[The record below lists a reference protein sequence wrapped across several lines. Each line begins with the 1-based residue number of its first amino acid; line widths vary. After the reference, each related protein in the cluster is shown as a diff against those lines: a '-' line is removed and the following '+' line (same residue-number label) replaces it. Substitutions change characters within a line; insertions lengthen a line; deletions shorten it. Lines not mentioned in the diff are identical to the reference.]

1 MIDKIKQKLLEHF
14 GTQENL
20 AKALGITPASVSRW
34 GYKDGKIPEVH
45 RFKIELITKGKFPY
59 AELSKMNWRKK

>member
-1 MIDKIKQKLLEHF
+1 MDKIKERLIKHF

-20 AKALGITPASVSRW
+20 AKALGITAASVSRW
-34 GYKDGKIPEVH
+34 GYADGKIPEVH

-59 AELSKMNWRKK
+59 AELSKMMWREK